1 MKKNVKVRIIDLIKD
16 FCYSSMS
23 LIIMNVVLQF
33 IIYPYISK
41 RVGQDEFGIIITL
54 VSVVIMCATTFGSS
68 LNYSRVVQHS
78 DEKDSNS
85 DSDNNNSSNNS
96 EENDEED
103 INIKLIKG
111 NYFIFA
117 KTNKKK
123 LISVP
128 KSSKQPGA
136 QLEIDNYTK
145 GGSRQFEIEPIEEE
159 GMFRIK
165 SVISGLYWK
174 IKEGFKQDEVIQDEL
189 DEESNEFKWII
200 ETKED
205 DNKCVY
211 IKSAVGGKDC
221 EDFYLIID
229 GYVPK
234 PHAKIVIGPYEQ
246 SQKFML
252 CRKV

>member
-1 MKKNVKVRIIDLIKD
+1 MKNKKGKNNKPKKNQKD
-16 FCYSSMS
+16 SD
-23 LIIMNVVLQF
+23 
-33 IIYPYISK
+33 
-41 RVGQDEFGIIITL
+41 DE
-54 VSVVIMCATTFGSS
+54 
-68 LNYSRVVQHS
+68 
-78 DEKDSNS
+78 EKYNKNQNDSNS
-85 DSDNNNSSNNS
+85 NSDNNSDS
-96 EENDEED
+96 ENDAED

-128 KSSKQPGA
+128 KSSKQPGV
-136 QLEIDNYTK
+136 QLEIDNFTK
-145 GGSRQFEIEPIEEE
+145 GSSRQFEIEPIEEE

-189 DEESNEFKWII
+189 DEDNDEFKWIF

-205 DNKCVY
+205 DNKCIY
-211 IKSAVGGKDC
+211 IKSAVGGKDS
-221 EDFYLIID
+221 EDFYIIID

-234 PHAKIVIGPYEQ
+234 PHAKIVIGPYEP